1 MRNVFKWR
9 IVTNKYLYLLDE
21 AGAMPF
27 IYNKITGE
35 RTYLEGDTGTTV
47 VTGNTVDEGLIK
59 EQASNI
65 KQEILYCSK
74 FDKMLELAQLDTDAS
89 KLTFQS
95 CDKYF
100 NLDSEECVEEAV
112 TPKCEG
118 YEPVFN
124 VSAYTLDDSSD
135 VEYTVFAER
144 NEADKTLRYNLNLG
158 IPRGK
163 KGERGSDGVG
173 CQGAKGDAGLPAT
186 IESVVAHATSAETA
200 TASVQMS
207 KTGSTNSYAFT
218 FNFGIPK
225 GEQGPKG
232 EDGYDGA
239 PGPGSRIYPITASA
253 ISLEPGSDPTVDVT
267 SNTRYNQR
275 LNTYDTQL
283 SLEFGIPE
291 GYQGETGPDGLPA
304 IIDDVS
310 IDRVETLDA
319 DKDAYVNASVEDLGS
334 GNTYLLHFE
343 FGIPRGES
351 TSGGTGY
358 SYYDF
363 DNIVVHTTSGAL
375 PYFVLHEDP
384 TVDPITGSPGL
395 RIWYEFYYP
404 ERWGQGGGTDDIK
417 HRYDEDVDSLS
428 EGVQEIIDGDTYPY
442 AVASGIRSHAEGI
455 GMYEELTTIYATI
468 HLTNSRRDINFQF
481 DCSEFP
487 SGYVPEPET
496 FNRFE
501 ITINNVIYRLYVDV
515 NDNAW
520 DDTNCQLT
528 YYDFY
533 VKQGQHTLTY
543 SELQIFEGVQ
553 IEYIVSTKE
562 ANASGKASHTEGNG
576 TQAKGDYSHAEG
588 DSTTASG
595 VASHTEGGETTVTAN
610 YGHAEGNKTE
620 ANGFATHAE
629 GYQSKA
635 YGEYCHAEGGYTVAD
650 GGSSHA
656 EGSHTTANNTSHA
669 EGNGTTASGNASHSE
684 GNNTKARGSYS
695 HAEGYETETNI
706 GATAAHAEGYNTR
719 ALSNYTHAE
728 GDSTTASYESSHAEG
743 FGTTAY
749 GLASHVEG
757 ICSQTTPRSITVQA
771 RLEPNCYGDN
781 FIITIDEINKELGT
795 AFSTLQAFRG
805 EFSVNII
812 GNNITFPS
820 DSSIFKTGYTFLSG
834 RAVQVISGTIRD
846 DESVHLTFTSVT
858 VKYKDS
864 SYVEHTTLLTDILKD
879 SLNVT
884 IDVTLNVSNH
894 NTGGAYGDASHA
906 EGGETMAE
914 GTYSHT
920 EGYSTITAY
929 EAIAAHA
936 EGAYTNANKAYSHA
950 EGFGTTASG
959 NASHASGI
967 GTIANQDAM
976 TAIGKYNVSGG
987 TNDLFVIGNGAD
999 DTHRSNVLS
1008 VNGATNKITLNNSGG
1023 IRKES
1028 GGGNSDVWNTAGGVT
1043 SLTSFSPKNGE
1054 FNLTVD
1060 NQTKKIFEANQGT
1073 NTVFTITASGST
1085 HVSFDNSSNTLTVTS
1100 TDTNTHR
1107 PIKINGT
1114 EILGDNITPLNL
1126 SGGTNVILT
1135 TDNTGLVT
1143 INANSSSGSVP
1154 VGCIQMYAG
1163 ATAPDGWLLCQ
1174 GQSIVKS
1181 TMGTSADLKNPI
1193 YDNLYDILATRT
1205 GAGGLKRIPDFQQRF
1220 PLGAKEDDFISRE
1233 DKGTLRI
1240 SVSSGA
1246 YSFEKPVNSPSPLT
1260 YIIDLREICATGYEF
1275 VKVASASGTGNI
1287 YSAITVVTCTE
1298 KGIVT
1303 DPTVR
1308 NLQACFNSIVITALA
1323 LGSTYEVD
1331 YYSTYPTDL
1340 GKTGGE
1346 ARHTL
1351 TEGELARHG
1360 HTLVTRHE
1368 KGLAGSTSNNFLTS
1382 VISSSDTDRSIISPS
1397 DSTTNTPYTTY
1408 AGNNNPHNNIPP
1420 YFAVNYIIKY

>member
-21 AGAMPF
+21 DGAMPF

-35 RTYLEGDTGTTV
+35 RTYLEQTGDTDTTV
-47 VTGNTVDEGLIK
+47 VTGDTVDEGLIK

-65 KQEILYCSK
+65 KQEALYCSK
-74 FDKMLELAQLDTDAS
+74 FNAMLELAQLDADAS

-118 YEPVFN
+118 YEPVFH

-158 IPRGK
+158 VPRGE

-173 CQGAKGDAGLPAT
+173 CQGAKGDAGLPAI

-239 PGPGSRIYPITASA
+239 TGPGSRIYPITTSA
-253 ISLEPGSDPTVDVT
+253 ISLEPGSDPTVNVT
-267 SNTRYNQR
+267 GNTRYNQR

-291 GYQGETGPDGLPA
+291 GYQGETGPDGSPA
-304 IIDDVS
+304 IIDDVK
-310 IDRVETLDA
+310 IDRIETLDA
-319 DKDAYVNASVEDLGS
+319 DKDAYVNASVEKLGS

-351 TSGGTGY
+351 TSGGTGCA
-358 SYYDF
+358 YYDF
-363 DNIVVHTTSGAL
+363 DQIIVQTTSGAI

-384 TVDPITGSPGL
+384 TIDPITGEPGL

-404 ERWGQGGGTDDIK
+404 ERWGQGGGGTDDIK

-455 GMYEELTTIYATI
+455 
-468 HLTNSRRDINFQF
+468 
-481 DCSEFP
+481 
-487 SGYVPEPET
+487 
-496 FNRFE
+496 
-501 ITINNVIYRLYVDV
+501 NVM
-515 NDNAW
+515 
-520 DDTNCQLT
+520 
-528 YYDFY
+528 
-533 VKQGQHTLTY
+533 
-543 SELQIFEGVQ
+543 
-553 IEYIVSTKE
+553 
-562 ANASGKASHTEGNG
+562 ASGMG
-576 TQAKGDYSHAEG
+576 SHAEG
-588 DSTTASG
+588 IGRNMHITLTAYLRQHCSEHSDYSDLFFTISEFNEKLETSFSNNEEIYENAEINIIG
-595 VASHTEGGETTVTAN
+595 SSLIMPSVSDAHYKGGKEWLADKEVIISNAEYTDDENSVISFQHVYIQYNQESIALEDVMYGEESDNCNAEINNCKITVNINVPDAKGNASHIEGCTTF
-610 YGHAEGNKTE
+610 
-620 ANGFATHAE
+620 ANGDF
-629 GYQSKA
+629 
-635 YGEYCHAEGGYTVAD
+635 
-650 GGSSHA
+650 SHA
-656 EGSHTTANNTSHA
+656 EGW
-669 EGNGTTASGNASHSE
+669 GT
-684 GNNTKARGSYS
+684 
-695 HAEGYETETNI
+695 
-706 GATAAHAEGYNTR
+706 
-719 ALSNYTHAE
+719 
-728 GDSTTASYESSHAEG
+728 
-743 FGTTAY
+743 
-749 GLASHVEG
+749 
-757 ICSQTTPRSITVQA
+757 
-771 RLEPNCYGDN
+771 
-781 FIITIDEINKELGT
+781 
-795 AFSTLQAFRG
+795 
-805 EFSVNII
+805 
-812 GNNITFPS
+812 
-820 DSSIFKTGYTFLSG
+820 KTG
-834 RAVQVISGTIRD
+834 A
-846 DESVHLTFTSVT
+846 
-858 VKYKDS
+858 K
-864 SYVEHTTLLTDILKD
+864 TD
-879 SLNVT
+879 N
-884 IDVTLNVSNH
+884 
-894 NTGGAYGDASHA
+894 
-906 EGGETMAE
+906 
-914 GTYSHT
+914 
-920 EGYSTITAY
+920 

-936 EGAYTNANKAYSHA
+936 EGVNTVSDGFASHA
-950 EGFGTTASG
+950 EGEYTKSTGR
-959 NASHASGI
+959 ASHAGGV
-967 GTIANQDAM
+967 GTIANQEAM
-976 TAIGKYNVSGG
+976 TAIGRYNVSGG
-987 TNDLFVIGNGAD
+987 TNDLFVIGNGTD
-999 DTHRSNVLS
+999 STHRSNVLS
-1008 VNGATNKITLNNSGG
+1008 VNGVTNKITLNNSGG
-1023 IRKES
+1023 IQKQD
-1028 GGGNSDVWNTAGGVT
+1028 GGGNTDVWNTAGGVT

-1114 EILGDNITPLNL
+1114 EILGDNTTPLNL

-1143 INANSSSGSVP
+1143 INTNPSSGSVP

-1181 TMGTSADLKNPI
+1181 TMGTPADLKNPI
-1193 YDNLYDILATRT
+1193 YDNLYDILATGT

-1246 YSFEKPVNSPSPLT
+1246 YRFEKPVNSPSPLT

-1275 VKVASASGTGNI
+1275 VKVVSASGTGNI

-1298 KGIVT
+1298 KGVVT

-1308 NLQACFNSIVITALA
+1308 NLQSCFNSLVITALSN
-1323 LGSTYEVD
+1323 GSTYEVD

-1346 ARHTL
+1346 VGHTL

-1420 YFAVNYIIKY
+1420 YFAINYIIKY